1 MGSKMTYV
9 SIDVDENTHREYER
23 ALTDIVQEFG
33 EHHPMYIGDREVY
46 AEDTFA
52 VTSPIDREILLGV
65 FQRGGKREME
75 EAIGEAKRSEASW
88 SSVEWQVR
96 MRAIRAAAD
105 TLDRQRFP
113 LSALLT
119 YEVGK
124 TRTEALAEIGE
135 AVDLL
140 RYYADTYEENDG
152 YVLPM
157 TVDPDG
163 EQSWSLMRP
172 YGVFAVISPFNFPI
186 ALAGGMCAAALL
198 TGNTVVF
205 KPTSV
210 APFSGLKVYR
220 AFVDGGVPAG
230 AINLVTGPGGPFGN
244 VVAAH
249 PDVDG
254 IAFTGSKA
262 VGMWLYRER
271 AVRQPYPKPLIAEMG
286 SKNPTIVTG
295 EADLG
300 KAVEG
305 VVRAAFG
312 YGGQKCSAT
321 SRLYVQDSVADEF
334 ARRLVR
340 RVEEVKV
347 GDPRDRDVF
356 YGPVIDERA
365 KRTYEDAVRQAEEDG
380 GSILTG
386 GKALTGGLFSRGH
399 YLTPAVVTDLPEGH
413 RLTRDELFVPFLIL
427 KKFTRLDEAL
437 REANDTDFGLTA
449 GIFSEEES
457 ELKSFFEHI
466 RFGTCYANR
475 RGGATTGAWPGIQ
488 PFSGWKGSGSTG
500 KGVGGAYYLLSFLRE
515 QTQTRVG

>member
-1 MGSKMTYV
+1 MSLTYV
-9 SIDVDENTHREYER
+9 SIEADESIHREYER
-23 ALTDIVQEFG
+23 ALAEIVQEFG
-33 EHHPMYIGDREVY
+33 EQHPMHIGDREVY
-46 AEDTFA
+46 TENTFTL
-52 VTSPIDREILLGV
+52 TSPIDREIRLGV
-65 FQRGGKREME
+65 FQRGGEKEAE
-75 EAIGEAKRSEASW
+75 EAIAEAKRAGASW
-88 SSVEWQVR
+88 SSVEWPLR
-96 MRAIRAAAD
+96 MWAIRAAAD
-105 TLDRQRFP
+105 SLDRQRFP

-140 RYYADTYEENDG
+140 RYYADIYEENDG

-157 TVDPDG
+157 AVDSGG
-163 EQSWSLMRP
+163 EQSWSLLRP

-205 KPTSV
+205 KPTSE
-210 APFSGLKVYR
+210 APFSGLKLYR
-220 AFVDGGVPAG
+220 AFVDGGVPTG
-230 AINLVTGPGGPFGN
+230 AINLVTGPGEPFGD
-244 VVAAH
+244 VAAVH
-249 PDVDG
+249 PDLDG
-254 IAFTGSKA
+254 IAFTGSKT

-271 AVRQPYPKPLIAEMG
+271 AARQIYPKPLIAEMG
-286 SKNPTIVTG
+286 SKNPTIVTAN
-295 EADLG
+295 ADLD

-321 SRLYVQDSVADEF
+321 SRLYVQDPVADEF
-334 ARRLVR
+334 TRRLIR
-340 RVEEVKV
+340 RVESLKI
-347 GDPRDRDVF
+347 GDPRERDVF
-356 YGPVIDERA
+356 YGPVIDEKA
-365 KRTYEDAVRQAEEDG
+365 KRTYEDAVRQAEADG

-386 GKALTGGLFSRGH
+386 GAVLSGGLFSRGH
-399 YLTPAVVTDLPEGH
+399 YLAPTVVTALAEGH
-413 RLTRDELFVPFLIL
+413 RLIRDELFVPFLVL
-427 KKFTRLDEAL
+427 KTFHRLEEAL
-437 REANDTDFGLTA
+437 LEANDTDFGLTA
-449 GIFSEEES
+449 GIFSEAEG
-457 ELKSFFEHI
+457 ELKFFFENI

-500 KGVGGAYYLLSFLRE
+500 KGVGGPYYLLSFLRE